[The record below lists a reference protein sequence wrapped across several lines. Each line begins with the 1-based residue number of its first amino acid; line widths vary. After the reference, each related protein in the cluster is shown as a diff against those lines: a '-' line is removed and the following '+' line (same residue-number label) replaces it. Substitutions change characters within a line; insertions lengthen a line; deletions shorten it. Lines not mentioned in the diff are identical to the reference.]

1 MALGGSYAS
10 KQNVVIGAVLF
21 MFVWYLT
28 FNSQA
33 TPARSVV
40 SQIVSGVFHPR
51 PSLDS
56 PTTCPPARLTIRYF

>member
-21 MFVWYLT
+21 MFLWYLG

-33 TPARSVV
+33 TPPARS
-40 SQIVSGVFHPR
+40 IVSRMSQVSATLISLALTRPFHAHQG
-51 PSLDS
+51 D
-56 PTTCPPARLTIRYF
+56 

>member
-21 MFVWYLT
+21 MLVWYLS

-33 TPARSVV
+33 TPARSLV
-40 SQIVSGVFHPR
+40 SQMSRLSPVLGLALTR
-51 PSLDS
+51 PPHAQRRD
-56 PTTCPPARLTIRYF
+56 